1 MIYPLAV
8 KLHPYEGTH
17 NFLFNV
23 NKISTVNHLGN
34 LLNLL
39 EFIFTPLL
47 VFYHIKTKKLTAL
60 VK

>member
-47 VFYHIKTKKLTAL
+47 VFYHIKTKK
-60 VK
+60 